1 MFPVIPD
8 LLLVFQKSEA
18 NGGIRARINRKAFE
32 DISPIAEQILNSE
45 ITKAR
50 LPPISQCIPQA
61 DGCLQI
67 YNIFVARYKCPTS
80 VKIRP
85 AEPNVI
91 RISVKG
97 LDIGVTSNL
106 GGRFVI
112 LMPIQL
118 FGIVQANL
126 FHVSLKKRLSKI
138 IRKMAPPKICQ
149 QLPQVINE
157 KLSGKLSAIPQSIS
171 VGQMVD
177 LFGSALGLE
186 EGGSETTTANQTL
199 ESLDAQNYEIEKQA
213 IVRALMAAMDL
224 VDGPEKN
231 DLNRLPRASR
241 NSMEPES
248 FGEIPKVRRS
258 SGLSSGLKR
267 KLRQS
272 DDDDDSSSSATPSDP
287 MALLKQFAS
296 KLDFKKLD
304 DVSVSLGLVKTEASK
319 CGFAVDLDGEFSQ
332 NAVGG
337 TPYTPIRT
345 DFPEQCDSHQAELIL
360 SDYSINTLLYN
371 LHQKDFLSVSLGPD
385 TPVIGALLKDCTSDD
400 EDDDEDEDNDVQLD
414 DEDEDEDKELK
425 KKKRHVRHHKKSAKR
440 HTKRSTRRAALLKAV
455 KLQRDR
461 RQIDLSSLSELGF
474 CFGALPGIKEKYA
487 GKTLS
492 LTIHTNE
499 VPKLEITGGEG
510 KAEVGV
516 DVDIYLNGTQT
527 KIATIVIHMKASV
540 KATLKDGTLKGSLE
554 IDDLK
559 INDKDGSTGFPQDAF
574 DNISSLAKDML
585 GKVASEA
592 LEKGIPVEIPKIP
605 SLPIEIVNPEAH
617 FIEHGLYIATDI
629 TTGPEALGLL
639 GVSLDSGAQC

>member
-1 MFPVIPD
+1 MKLLIPF
-8 LLLVFQKSEA
+8 LALIGSSLAGNSGGFYQGSPQGPPQYQQPAQA

-126 FHVSLKKRLSKI
+126 FHVSLK
-138 IRKMAPPKICQ
+138 
-149 QLPQVINE
+149 VINE

-186 EGGSETTTANQTL
+186 EGGSETTTEASSADSGKTEDSGKTSESDSDLQNVGDSGDSQVSTIADSASSSSVSESSGTPKPGYQDRRKVKKARAVSRRRSAKQQEANQTL

-332 NAVGG
+332 NAVG
-337 TPYTPIRT
+337 
-345 DFPEQCDSHQAELIL
+345 
-360 SDYSINTLLYN
+360 
-371 LHQKDFLSVSLGPD
+371 K
-385 TPVIGALLKDCTSDD
+385 
-400 EDDDEDEDNDVQLD
+400 
-414 DEDEDEDKELK
+414 
-425 KKKRHVRHHKKSAKR
+425 
-440 HTKRSTRRAALLKAV
+440 
-455 KLQRDR
+455 
-461 RQIDLSSLSELGF
+461 
-474 CFGALPGIKEKYA
+474 
-487 GKTLS
+487 
-492 LTIHTNE
+492 
-499 VPKLEITGGEG
+499 
-510 KAEVGV
+510 
-516 DVDIYLNGTQT
+516 
-527 KIATIVIHMKASV
+527 
-540 KATLKDGTLKGSLE
+540 
-554 IDDLK
+554 
-559 INDKDGSTGFPQDAF
+559 
-574 DNISSLAKDML
+574 
-585 GKVASEA
+585 
-592 LEKGIPVEIPKIP
+592 
-605 SLPIEIVNPEAH
+605 
-617 FIEHGLYIATDI
+617 
-629 TTGPEALGLL
+629 
-639 GVSLDSGAQC
+639 